1 MKGNVRL
8 VLAIVWLPWLPKG
21 TYIPHVAI
29 SRNSDWPITSD
40 SEFCNGFPSEIYF
53 QMWFEQRIMT
63 EFLQFG

>member
-21 TYIPHVAI
+21 TQIHYVAI
-29 SRNSDWPITSD
+29 SRNSDWSLTFD
-40 SEFCNGFPSEIYF
+40 LEFYNNFPSEIYF
-53 QMWFEQRIMT
+53 QMLFEQGIMT